1 MKKLTVTL
9 LTCLFVLSPDVV
21 FGETLDDLLKREGVY
36 YKKFTDVPFSGTVT
50 GRSQGKLKNGKEEGP
65 WVRYWDNGQL

>member
-21 FGETLDDLLKREGVY
+21 FGETLDDLVERGGLR
-36 YKKFTDVPFSGTVT
+36 YKKFTDVPFT
-50 GRSQGKLKNGKEEGP
+50 GKTAGEIQATLREVKK
-65 WVRYWDNGQL
+65 